1 MSQVIVQIRRAASV
15 EVLTNVPAR
24 RIFAV
29 VSFTLLT
36 AFSAHASV
44 PVPGTMVPVSLQ
56 TVMVL
61 LSGLLLGP
69 VLGASAQAL
78 YLAIG
83 AMGAPVF
90 AAGMGVPYLFGP
102 TGGYLLAFPAA
113 AALAGVVAAAAR
125 GGAGRRSATLAV
137 AAVLAT
143 ATVYA
148 GGWAQLSLLTG
159 DAGMALRL
167 GVLPFLVGDAVKIV
181 VAVILANRLR
191 RRSLAL
197 L

>member
-1 MSQVIVQIRRAASV
+1 MVQIRRAAAA

-24 RIFAV
+24 RVFAV
-29 VSFTLLT
+29 LTFTLLT

-56 TVMVL
+56 TLVVL
-61 LSGLLLGP
+61 MSGLLLGP
-69 VLGASAQAL
+69 ALGASAQVL
-78 YLAIG
+78 YLTAG

-90 AAGMGVPYLFGP
+90 AAGMGLPYLFGP

-113 AALAGVVAAAAR
+113 AAVAGMVAGGARPGLRGSVLVAA
-125 GGAGRRSATLAV
+125 

-143 ATVYA
+143 LTVYA
-148 GGWAQLSLLTG
+148 GGWSQLALLTG
-159 DAGMALRL
+159 DPGTALRL
-167 GVLPFLVGDAVKIV
+167 GVLPFLLGDAAKVV

-191 RRSLAL
+191 RRTLAL

>member
-1 MSQVIVQIRRAASV
+1 MSQVMVQIRRVATA
-15 EVLTNVPAR
+15 EVLTSVPAR
-24 RIFAV
+24 RVFAV
-29 VSFTLLT
+29 ASFALLT
-36 AFSAHASV
+36 ALSAHASV

-56 TVMVL
+56 TLVVL

-69 VLGASAQAL
+69 VLGATAQAT
-78 YLAIG
+78 YLAAG

-90 AAGMGVPYLFGP
+90 AAGLGLPYLFGP

-113 AALAGVVAAAAR
+113 AAVAGVVAAGAR
-125 GGAGRRSATLAV
+125 GGSLQRGGTLAL

-167 GVLPFLVGDAVKIV
+167 GVLPFLLGDAAKIA

-191 RRSLAL
+191 RRALAL

>member
-1 MSQVIVQIRRAASV
+1 MSQVMVQIRRAAAV

-24 RIFAV
+24 RVLAVAVFA
-29 VSFTLLT
+29 TLT

-44 PVPGTMVPVSLQ
+44 PVPGTMVPISLQ
-56 TVMVL
+56 TLMVI

-69 VLGASAQAL
+69 ALGASAQVL
-78 YLAIG
+78 YLAMG

-90 AAGMGVPYLFGP
+90 AAGLGLPYLFGP

-113 AALAGVVAAAAR
+113 AAVAGVVAARAE
-125 GGAGRRSATLAV
+125 GGALRRGILVAV

-159 DAGMALRL
+159 DAGTALRL
-167 GVLPFLVGDAVKIV
+167 GVLPFLAGDLAKVV

-191 RRSLAL
+191 RRTLAL